1 MNLSPFNQFLSS
13 LSQISRWHF
22 EVWDADRAVFSSNG
36 KRSKM
41 SFSRDIRELSI
52 KTISN
57 GIFQHACPQG
67 SHEVFGMPIKNA
79 DKVIGALIACA
90 KICVNES
97 EAEGLVCPKSS
108 QPKEM
113 EKFLTDL
120 LGLMEDKWTTENE
133 VEEITEELTRN
144 FEDIYLYSN
153 IATRIKSLRF
163 SSAMLNDLA
172 EELLG
177 AMRTEVAFARLPNRK
192 EFDTLV
198 TKKEVG
204 NKIPQPKAFVDTL
217 IEAIPQNAAAFKNNY
232 FLVADSKETPGFKAL
247 HPEAFRF
254 LAVKMHH
261 KDNFYGWLGLVSLDS
276 KEIFRRSE
284 LRLMS
289 SMAEQLAMVIANT
302 DMYDD
307 LEVFVINVV
316 KSLVYAIE
324 TKDEYTRGHSERV
337 NRYAM
342 LMATRLQL
350 DEKQSKSLHWAS
362 MLHDIGK
369 IGIPETILN
378 KPGALTDAEYSIIT
392 SHSNKGRDILKPLEQ
407 LSTSLP
413 GVMHHHE
420 RYDGQGY
427 PHGLKGEDI
436 PMLGRIIAVAD
447 TFDAITSN
455 RAYRPGKTAK
465 EALEIIEKVAGTQLD
480 PDLVDVFKEVL
491 EEDLTIIRGDSSGG

>member
-1 MNLSPFNQFLSS
+1 MMNLSPFKQFLSS

-22 EVWDADRAVFSSNG
+22 EIWHADRAVFSSNG
-36 KRSKM
+36 NRSKM
-41 SFSRDIRELSI
+41 PVIRDIRELSS
-52 KTISN
+52 KAISN
-57 GIFQHACPQG
+57 GIFQHACSKG
-67 SHEVFGMPIKNA
+67 NYELFGIPVKNG
-79 DKVIGALIACA
+79 DKVRGSLIAYA
-90 KICVNES
+90 QICGKES
-97 EAEGLVCPKSS
+97 EPAGIVSPKSS
-108 QPKEM
+108 HANEM
-113 EKFLTDL
+113 QEFLTDL

-133 VEEITEELTRN
+133 VEEITEELTQR

-163 SSAMLNDLA
+163 SSAMLNDLVD
-172 EELLG
+172 ELLG
-177 AMRTEVAFARLPNRK
+177 AMRAELAFARLPNRR

-204 NKIPQPKAFVDTL
+204 NKIPKPNAFVDAL
-217 IEAIPQNAAAFKNNY
+217 IENIPKKAATFKDNY
-232 FLVADSKETPGFKAL
+232 FLVADSKETAEFKAL
-247 HPEAFRF
+247 YPESFRF
-254 LAVKMHH
+254 LAVKMRH
-261 KDNFYGWLGLVSLDS
+261 KDKFYGWLGLVAFDY

-284 LRLMS
+284 LRLLS
-289 SMAEQLAMVIANT
+289 SMAEQLAMVIVNT

-324 TKDEYTRGHSERV
+324 AKDEYTRGHSERV

-342 LMATRLQL
+342 LMAIRLRL
-350 DEKQSKSLHWAS
+350 DEKQSKVLHWAS

-378 KPGALTDAEYSIIT
+378 KPGALTDAEYSIIK
-392 SHSNKGRDILKPLEQ
+392 SHSEKGCDILKPLEQ

-455 RAYRPGKTAK
+455 RAYRPGKTAT
-465 EALEIIEKVAGTQLD
+465 EALEIIETVAGTQLD
-480 PDLVDVFKEVL
+480 PDLVNVFKEVI
-491 EEDLTIIRGDSSGG
+491 EEDLGEV

>member
-1 MNLSPFNQFLSS
+1 
-13 LSQISRWHF
+13 
-22 EVWDADRAVFSSNG
+22 
-36 KRSKM
+36 
-41 SFSRDIRELSI
+41 
-52 KTISN
+52 
-57 GIFQHACPQG
+57 
-67 SHEVFGMPIKNA
+67 
-79 DKVIGALIACA
+79 
-90 KICVNES
+90 
-97 EAEGLVCPKSS
+97 
-108 QPKEM
+108 
-113 EKFLTDL
+113 
-120 LGLMEDKWTTENE
+120 
-133 VEEITEELTRN
+133 
-144 FEDIYLYSN
+144 
-153 IATRIKSLRF
+153 
-163 SSAMLNDLA
+163 MLNDLV

-177 AMRTEVAFARLPNRK
+177 AMRTGLAFARLPNRQQ
-192 EFDTLV
+192 FDTLV

-204 NKIPQPKAFVDTL
+204 HKIPQPNTFVDAL
-217 IEAIPQNAAAFKNNY
+217 IEAIPKKAATYKDNY
-232 FLVADSKETPGFKAL
+232 YLVADSKKTPGFKAL
-247 HPEAFRF
+247 HPENFRF

-342 LMATRLQL
+342 LMATRLRL

-378 KPGALTDAEYSIIT
+378 KPGALTDAEYRIIT
-392 SHSNKGRDILKPLEQ
+392 SHSNKGCDILKPLEQ
-407 LSTSLP
+407 LSTSLS

-480 PDLVDVFKEVL
+480 PDLVDVFKEVI
-491 EEDLTIIRGDSSGG
+491 EEDLTIIKGDSSGG

>member
-13 LSQISRWHF
+13 LSQISRWRF

-36 KRSKM
+36 NRSKM
-41 SFSRDIRELSI
+41 PVSRDIRELSI
-52 KTISN
+52 KAISN
-57 GIFQHACPQG
+57 GLFQHACPQG
-67 SHEVFGMPIKNA
+67 NYELFGIPIKNG
-79 DKVIGALIACA
+79 DKVAGSLIAYSQ
-90 KICVNES
+90 IFGEETETIDIVS
-97 EAEGLVCPKSS
+97 PKSARAN
-108 QPKEM
+108 EM

-133 VEEITEELTRN
+133 VEEITEELAQR

-177 AMRTEVAFARLPNRK
+177 AMRSELAFARLPNRR

-204 NKIPQPKAFVDTL
+204 NKIPQPDAFVDAL
-217 IEAIPQNAAAFKNNY
+217 IEAIPKKAVTLKDNY
-232 FLVADSKETPGFKAL
+232 FLVAHSKQTPGFKAL
-247 HPEAFRF
+247 HPENFRF
-254 LAVKMHH
+254 LVVKMHH
-261 KDNFYGWLGLVSLDS
+261 QDNFCGWLGLVSLDS

-324 TKDEYTRGHSERV
+324 AKDEYTRGHSERV

-342 LMATRLQL
+342 LMATRLRL
-350 DEKQSKSLHWAS
+350 DEKQKKVLHWAS

-369 IGIPETILN
+369 IGIPEIILT
-378 KPGALTDAEYSIIT
+378 KPGALTNAEYSFIK
-392 SHSNKGRDILKPLEQ
+392 SHSKMGCDILKPLEQ
-407 LSTSLP
+407 LSRSLP
-413 GVMHHHE
+413 GVLHHHE

-427 PHGLKGEDI
+427 PQGLKGEDI
-436 PMLGRIIAVAD
+436 PILGRIIAVAD
-447 TFDAITSN
+447 TFDAITSS
-455 RAYRPGKTAK
+455 RAYRPAKTAR
-465 EALEIIEKVAGTQLD
+465 EALEIIENVAGTQLD
-480 PDLVDVFKEVL
+480 PDLVEVFKEVL
-491 EEDLTIIRGDSSGG
+491 EGDLEEVQ

>member
-1 MNLSPFNQFLSS
+1 MNLSPFSQFLSS
-13 LSQISRWHF
+13 LSQISHWHF
-22 EVWDADRAVFSSNG
+22 EVWDANRAVFSSNG
-36 KRSKM
+36 NRTNM
-41 SFSRDIRELSI
+41 PFSRDIRELSI
-52 KTISN
+52 KAISN
-57 GIFQHACPQG
+57 GTFQHACPQEN
-67 SHEVFGMPIKNA
+67 HELFGIPIKNR
-79 DKVIGALIACA
+79 DKVIGSLIAYDQIGG
-90 KICVNES
+90 KES
-97 EAEGLVCPKSS
+97 ETEDIVSQKSAYS
-108 QPKEM
+108 NEM
-113 EKFLTDL
+113 EEFLADL
-120 LGLMEDKWTTENE
+120 LRLMEDKWTTENE
-133 VEEITEELTRN
+133 VEEITEELTQR

-177 AMRTEVAFARLPNRK
+177 AMRTELTFARLPNRQ

-204 NKIPQPKAFVDTL
+204 HKIPQPNAFVDAL
-217 IEAIPQNAAAFKNNY
+217 IEAIPKKAATSKDNY
-232 FLVADSKETPGFKAL
+232 FLVADSKETPEFKAL
-247 HPEAFRF
+247 HPENFRF

-261 KDNFYGWLGLVSLDS
+261 KENFYGWLGLVSFDS

-284 LRLMS
+284 LRLMN
-289 SMAEQLAMVIANT
+289 SMAEQIAMVIANT

-307 LEVFVINVV
+307 LEAFVINVV

-324 TKDEYTRGHSERV
+324 AKDEYTRGHSERV

-342 LMATRLQL
+342 LMATRLGL
-350 DEKQSKSLHWAS
+350 DEKQSKALHWAS

-369 IGIPETILN
+369 IGITETILN
-378 KPGALTDAEYSIIT
+378 KPRALTGAEYNNIK
-392 SHSNKGRDILKPLEQ
+392 SHSVKGCDILKPLEQ
-407 LSTSLP
+407 LSRSLP
-413 GVMHHHE
+413 GIMHHHE

-436 PMLGRIIAVAD
+436 PKMGRIIAVAD

-465 EALEIIEKVAGTQLD
+465 EALEIIENVAGTQLD
-480 PDLVDVFKEVL
+480 PELVDVFKEVL
-491 EEDLTIIRGDSSGG
+491 KEDLGELPIR

>member
-1 MNLSPFNQFLSS
+1 MNLGPYNQFLSS

-36 KRSKM
+36 NRSKM
-41 SFSRDIRELSI
+41 PFSGDIRKLSI
-52 KTISN
+52 EVISN
-57 GIFQHACPQG
+57 GIFQHACSQG
-67 SHEVFGMPIKNA
+67 NYELFGIPIKNE
-79 DKVIGALIACA
+79 DKVKGSLIAYA
-90 KICVNES
+90 KTSGKES
-97 EAEGLVCPKSS
+97 ETEGIAN
-108 QPKEM
+108 EM

-120 LGLMEDKWTTENE
+120 LGLMEDKWSTENE
-133 VEEITEELTRN
+133 VQEITEELTQR

-153 IATRIKSLRF
+153 IANRIKSLRF
-163 SSAMLNDLA
+163 SSAMLSELA

-177 AMRTEVAFARLPNRK
+177 AMRTELAFVRLQNRP
-192 EFDTLV
+192 EFDTIV
-198 TKKEVG
+198 TKKEVAK
-204 NKIPQPKAFVDTL
+204 KIPQPNVFVDAL
-217 IEAIPQNAAAFKNNY
+217 IEAIPKKTANFKDNY
-232 FLVADSKETPGFKAL
+232 FLVADSKETTGFKVL
-247 HPEAFRF
+247 HPETFRF
-254 LAVKMHH
+254 LVVKMQHN
-261 KDNFYGWLGLVSLDS
+261 DNFYGWLGLVSFDS

-289 SMAEQLAMVIANT
+289 SMAEQLAMVKANT

-324 TKDEYTRGHSERV
+324 AKDEYTRGHSERV

-342 LMATRLQL
+342 LMATRLRL
-350 DEKQSKSLHWAS
+350 DEKQRKGLHWAS

-369 IGIPETILN
+369 IGSPETILN
-378 KPGALTDAEYSIIT
+378 SPGALTDAEYSIIK
-392 SHSNKGRDILKPLEQ
+392 SHCEKGCDILKPLEQ

-413 GVMHHHE
+413 GVLHHHE

-436 PMLGRIIAVAD
+436 PILSRIIAVAD

-465 EALEIIEKVAGTQLD
+465 EALEIIENVAGTQLD
-480 PDLVDVFKEVL
+480 PDLVNVFKEVL
-491 EEDLTIIRGDSSGG
+491 EGDFGEVQKR

>member
-1 MNLSPFNQFLSS
+1 MNLNSFNQFLSS
-13 LSQISRWHF
+13 LSKISRWHF
-22 EVWDADRAVFSSNG
+22 EVWDTDRAVFSSNG
-36 KRSKM
+36 QRSKM
-41 SFSRDIRELSI
+41 PFSSDIRELSI
-52 KTISN
+52 RTISN

-67 SHEVFGMPIKNA
+67 KHEVFGIPIKNA
-79 DKVIGALIACA
+79 DKVIGALIACTQ
-90 KICVNES
+90 ICVGES
-97 EAEGLVCPKSS
+97 EAESLVCRKSS
-108 QPKEM
+108 HAKEM
-113 EKFLTDL
+113 QKFLTDL

-163 SSAMLNDLA
+163 SNDMLNDLA
-172 EELLG
+172 EELLE
-177 AMRTEVAFARLPNRK
+177 AMRTELAFARMPNRK

-198 TKKEVG
+198 TKRGVDG
-204 NKIPQPKAFVDTL
+204 IIPQPNAFVDNL
-217 IEAIPQNAAAFKNNY
+217 IEAIPKNTVGLKNNY
-232 FLVADSKETPGFKAL
+232 FLVADSKEAPGFRAL

-261 KDNFYGWLGLVSLDS
+261 KDHFYGWLGLVSLDA

-284 LRLMS
+284 LRMMS

-342 LMATRLQL
+342 LMGTRLRL

-378 KPGALTDAEYSIIT
+378 KPGVLTDAEYNIIT
-392 SHSNKGRDILKPLEQ
+392 SHSKKGCDILEPLEQ

-427 PHGLKGEDI
+427 PHGLKGKDI
-436 PMLGRIIAVAD
+436 PVLGRIIAVAD
-447 TFDAITSN
+447 TFDAITSS
-455 RAYRPGKTAK
+455 RAYRPGKTAM

-480 PDLVDVFKEVL
+480 PDLVEVFKEVL
-491 EEDLTIIRGDSSGG
+491 LEVDLREVPKR

>member
-22 EVWDADRAVFSSNG
+22 EVWDADRAIFSSNG
-36 KRSKM
+36 NRSKM
-41 SFSRDIRELSI
+41 PVSMDIRELSS

-57 GIFQHACPQG
+57 GIFQHACPRG
-67 SHEVFGMPIKNA
+67 NYELFGIPIKNG
-79 DKVIGALIACA
+79 DKKATGTLIAYA
-90 KICVNES
+90 QICGKES
-97 EAEGLVCPKSS
+97 EAEGILSPKSS
-108 QPKEM
+108 HPSEM

-120 LGLMEDKWTTENE
+120 LGLMEDKWTAENE
-133 VEEITEELTRN
+133 VQEITEELTQR

-153 IATRIKSLRF
+153 IATRLKSLRF
-163 SSAMLNDLA
+163 SSAMLDDLA
-172 EELLG
+172 RELLG
-177 AMRTEVAFARLPNRK
+177 ALRTKLAFVRLPNRR

-198 TKKEVG
+198 TKREIT
-204 NKIPQPKAFVDTL
+204 NKIPHPNAFVSAL
-217 IEAIPQNAAAFKNNY
+217 IEAIPKKDTDFKDNY
-232 FLVADSKETPGFKAL
+232 FLVADSKEMPRFKAL
-247 HPEAFRF
+247 HPETFRF
-254 LAVKMHH
+254 LAVKIHN
-261 KDNFYGWLGLVSLDS
+261 KDNFYGWLGLVSFDP

-284 LRLMS
+284 LRLVS
-289 SMAEQLAMVIANT
+289 SMAEQLVMVIANT

-307 LEVFVINVV
+307 LEGFVINVV

-324 TKDEYTRGHSERV
+324 AKDEYTRGHSERV

-342 LMATRLQL
+342 LLTARLRL
-350 DEKQSKSLHWAS
+350 DEKQKKALHWAS

-369 IGIPETILN
+369 IGIPENILE
-378 KPGALTDAEYSIIT
+378 KPGALTDAEYSIIK
-392 SHSNKGRDILKPLEQ
+392 SHSEKGCDILKPIKQ

-413 GVMHHHE
+413 AILHHHE

-455 RAYRPGKTAK
+455 RSYRPGKTAT
-465 EALEIIEKVAGTQLD
+465 EAFEIIKNIAGTQLD
-480 PDLVDVFKEVL
+480 PDLVDVFKEIL
-491 EEDLTIIRGDSSGG
+491 EEDLEEVQKRVN

>member
-13 LSQISRWHF
+13 LSQISRWRF

-36 KRSKM
+36 NRSKM
-41 SFSRDIRELSI
+41 PVSRDIRELSI
-52 KTISN
+52 KAISN
-57 GIFQHACPQG
+57 GLFQHACPQG
-67 SHEVFGMPIKNA
+67 NYELFGIPIKNG
-79 DKVIGALIACA
+79 DKVAGSLIAYSQ
-90 KICVNES
+90 IFGEETETIDIVS
-97 EAEGLVCPKSS
+97 PKSARAN
-108 QPKEM
+108 EM

-133 VEEITEELTRN
+133 VEEITEELAQR

-177 AMRTEVAFARLPNRK
+177 AMRSELAFARLPNRR

-204 NKIPQPKAFVDTL
+204 NKIPQPDAFVDAL
-217 IEAIPQNAAAFKNNY
+217 IEAIPKKAVTLKDNY
-232 FLVADSKETPGFKAL
+232 FLVAHSKQTPGFKAL
-247 HPEAFRF
+247 HPENFRF
-254 LAVKMHH
+254 LVVKMHH
-261 KDNFYGWLGLVSLDS
+261 QDNFYGWLGLVSLDS

-324 TKDEYTRGHSERV
+324 AKDEYTRGHSERV

-342 LMATRLQL
+342 LMATRLRL
-350 DEKQSKSLHWAS
+350 DEKQKKVLHWAS

-369 IGIPETILN
+369 IGIPEIILT
-378 KPGALTDAEYSIIT
+378 KPGALTNAEYSFIK
-392 SHSNKGRDILKPLEQ
+392 SHSKMGCDILKPLEQ
-407 LSTSLP
+407 LSRSLP
-413 GVMHHHE
+413 GVLHHHE

-427 PHGLKGEDI
+427 PQGLKGEDI
-436 PMLGRIIAVAD
+436 PILGRIIAVAD
-447 TFDAITSN
+447 TFDAITSS
-455 RAYRPGKTAK
+455 RAYRPAKTAR
-465 EALEIIEKVAGTQLD
+465 EALEIIENVAGTQLD
-480 PDLVDVFKEVL
+480 PDLVEVFKEVL
-491 EEDLTIIRGDSSGG
+491 EGDLEEVQ

>member
-22 EVWDADRAVFSSNG
+22 EVWDVDRAVFSSNG
-36 KRSKM
+36 NRLKM
-41 SFSRDIRELSI
+41 PVSMDIRKLSMQA
-52 KTISN
+52 ISN

-67 SHEVFGMPIKNA
+67 KYELFGIPIKNR
-79 DKVIGALIACA
+79 DKVIGSLIAYA
-90 KICVNES
+90 QICGKES
-97 EAEGLVCPKSS
+97 ETEGIVSPTSS
-108 QPKEM
+108 HANEM
-113 EKFLTDL
+113 EKFLTEL
-120 LGLMEDKWTTENE
+120 LGLMEDKWSTENE
-133 VEEITEELTRN
+133 VQEITEELTQR

-153 IATRIKSLRF
+153 IATRTKSLRF
-163 SSAMLNDLA
+163 SNAMLNDLA
-172 EELLG
+172 EKLLG
-177 AMRTEVAFARLPNRK
+177 AMRTELAFVKLPNRP
-192 EFDTLV
+192 EFDTIV

-204 NKIPQPKAFVDTL
+204 KKIPQPNAFVDAL
-217 IEAIPQNAAAFKNNY
+217 IEAIPKKTATFIDNY
-232 FLVADSKETPGFKAL
+232 FMVADSNETAGFKAL
-247 HPEAFRF
+247 HHETFRF

-316 KSLVYAIE
+316 KSLVSAIE
-324 TKDEYTRGHSERV
+324 AKDEYTRGHSERV

-342 LMATRLQL
+342 LMATRLRL
-350 DEKQSKSLHWAS
+350 DEKQRKVLHWAS

-369 IGIPETILN
+369 IGIPETILT
-378 KPGALTDAEYSIIT
+378 KQEALTDAEYSFIK
-392 SHSNKGRDILKPLEQ
+392 SHSKKGCDILKPLEQ

-413 GVMHHHE
+413 GILHHHE

-436 PMLGRIIAVAD
+436 PILSRIIAVAD

-465 EALEIIEKVAGTQLD
+465 EALEIIENVAGTQLD

-491 EEDLTIIRGDSSGG
+491 EEDFGEVQKR